1 MFGIFNLNQTLA
13 SNSSADPD
21 DTLNTKRALSSLG
34 YYATPSYGMTKYPDE
49 GLFDGIKTFQKDN
62 DLTKDGVMKPEGETA
77 TQLGKTLAERR
88 AADNPLRAVKADTEE
103 QEATP
108 WPSPFPK
115 KPMAQ
120 APTSTPSTPLIKP
133 TPPKPLQKAVG
144 RKQPNRAGDVGTA
157 IGQLIGKGIYA
168 FRNRQ
173 QDAVVKNAG
182 LEDAIIAFQETN
194 GLKVDAVMKP
204 GGETE
209 QALLK
214 VPGDQHPPSAPETP
228 TDPGQDDPDE
238 PNDIKPKP
246 PGDQHPPSAPD
257 KPDEDDDIFSGPC
270 RDLGWKS
277 YEANQALYEAR
288 QKVSANDQDIENIT
302 QEIAELK
309 DEHVKDSADDYML
322 PDRIQD
328 TRESSPKDIAVG
340 IGRRSPIARL
350 LTIAEIAAKA
360 SKKTKNNAE
369 SREEI
374 AKLEAELK
382 SLEEKVV
389 PLRDLE
395 KKATAASDKAADE
408 LRACL
413 AKYE

>member
-1 MFGIFNLNQTLA
+1 MLGIFNLNQTLA

-21 DTLNTKRALSSLG
+21 DTLNTKRALGSLG

-49 GLFDGIKTFQKDN
+49 GLFDGIMTFQKDN
-62 DLTKDGVMKPEGETA
+62 GLANDGVMKPAGETA

-88 AADNPLRAVKADTEE
+88 TTKNPLRAVKADTEE
-103 QEATP
+103 QQATP
-108 WPSPFPK
+108 WPEPFPK
-115 KPMAQ
+115 KPKAQ

-133 TPPKPLQKAVG
+133 TPPIPLQKAVG

-157 IGQLIGKGIYA
+157 IGQLIGKGIYGL
-168 FRNRQ
+168 RNRQ
-173 QDAVVKNAG
+173 QDAVVKNTG
-182 LEDAIIAFQETN
+182 LEDAIMAFQKSS
-194 GLKVDAVMKP
+194 GLNVDAVMKP

-209 QALLK
+209 KALLK

-257 KPDEDDDIFSGPC
+257 KPEEDDGKKPQATGPC
-270 RDLGWKS
+270 SDLHFESLK
-277 YEANQALYEAR
+277 ANQALYEAR
-288 QKVSANDQDIENIT
+288 QQVRANDQDIENIT

-309 DEHVKDSADDYML
+309 DEHVKDNADDYML

-328 TRESSPKDIAVG
+328 TRGSSPAGAIVG
-340 IGRRSPIARL
+340 IVRRSTVGSVATGIQIAKK
-350 LTIAEIAAKA
+350 IYDN
-360 SKKTKNNAE
+360 SKN
-369 SREEI
+369 SEEI
-374 AKLEAELK
+374 AKLEAELE
-382 SLEEKVV
+382 SFRAKVV
-389 PLRDLE
+389 PLKDI
-395 KKATAASDKAADE
+395 KDKAKAASIKAADE